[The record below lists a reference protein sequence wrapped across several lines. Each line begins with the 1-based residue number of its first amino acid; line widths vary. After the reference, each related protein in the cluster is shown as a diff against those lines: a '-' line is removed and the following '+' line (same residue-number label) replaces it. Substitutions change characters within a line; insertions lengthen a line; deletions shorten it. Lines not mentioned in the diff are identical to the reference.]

1 MDAMPVVA
9 AVLGIV
15 LSAAGIG
22 GMWKV
27 MNNGDAKKSKVS
39 LVAVLLVQVV
49 FIVVVPVA
57 LFTMTSPAMDV
68 DVRDFYASPLTMA
81 ILAVCLIAFVV
92 ADAIVVTRDMWRR

>member
-27 MNNGDAKKSKVS
+27 MNNGDAKKSK
-39 LVAVLLVQVV
+39 VLLVQVV